1 MISAD
6 IWGEISKQYPSRLES
21 SIGIKYISQEKF
33 RPRTPR
39 DDQVITTKQ
48 SAKRKKIGPQSQ
60 IDGQGINNN

>member
-21 SIGIKYISQEKF
+21 SIGIKYISREKF

-39 DDQVITTKQ
+39 GDQQTTKQ